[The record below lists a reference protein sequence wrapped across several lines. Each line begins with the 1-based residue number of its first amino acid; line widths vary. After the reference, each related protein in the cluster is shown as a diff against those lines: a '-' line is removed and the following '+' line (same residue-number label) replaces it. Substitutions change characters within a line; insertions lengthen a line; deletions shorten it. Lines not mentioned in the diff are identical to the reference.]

1 MRILFITTGSQAT
14 YYAAAPLATAARN
27 AGHDVMLAAHE
38 PWVETAE
45 AIGLP
50 TFCFTVDPIR
60 HFMRISNPGKG
71 LRFPGSWA
79 TRRCSGRAGASRR
92 WAWPG

>member
-1 MRILFITTGSQAT
+1 MKILFITTGSQAT

-27 AGHDVMLAAHE
+27 AGHQVMLAAHE

-60 HFMRISNPGKG
+60 HFMRITNPGKG

-79 TRRCSGRAGASRR
+79 TRR
-92 WAWPG
+92 